1 MLGEISTFEQETAMF
16 RRNFLKVSALFGAG
30 MLASEMVPAAAQGEP
45 APAPGGAAPAPFPA
59 APALAHPAPAP
70 ALPPPYGPPGA
81 RGKVAEVYQRAREVL
96 YPICRVCPQ
105 CDGVACA
112 GEFPGMG
119 GLWSGASFQN
129 NFNDLRQVR
138 LKLRPLNAVS
148 AQDRKPDTSTVIF
161 GKKLSLPAMAAPIGG
176 TVTNFRGILPD
187 TEYFDRI
194 IGGCVDAGTVG
205 AVGDGQTDPLDEV
218 ARRYQVVQHYGG
230 RAIAGIKPRPQ
241 GNLLKVVRLAE
252 AAGAF
257 MIAIDIDSAGRYQG
271 NPRDLAVE
279 PKSVAQLR
287 EIVRSTRIP
296 VVVKGIMTPE
306 DALAAG
312 EAGAAGICVSNHG
325 GRVLD
330 HTPGTA
336 AALPAIADAV
346 KGRLVILVDGCVHY
360 GDDVLKYLALGAD
373 AVLVGRHLARAAFGG
388 GRQGVD
394 LFLRTMRQELEAAM
408 VVTAM
413 PDVRSIDRRVLA

>member
-1 MLGEISTFEQETAMF
+1 MAMF
-16 RRNFLKVSALFGAG
+16 RRNFIKVSALFGAG
-30 MLASEMVPAAAQGEP
+30 VLAGDMLPAATP
-45 APAPGGAAPAPFPA
+45 AD
-59 APALAHPAPAP
+59 PAPAP
-70 ALPPPYGPPGA
+70 AGTAPVPPPAVPVHPVPAPAFPPPYGPPGA
-81 RGKVAEVYQRAREVL
+81 RGKVAEVYQRAREAL

-161 GKKLSLPAMAAPIGG
+161 GQKLSLPAMAAPIGG
-176 TVTNFRGILPD
+176 TVNNFRGILPD
-187 TEYFDRI
+187 FEYFDRI
-194 IGGCVDAGTVG
+194 IGGSVDAGTVG
-205 AVGDGQTDPLDEV
+205 AIGDGQMDPMDEV
-218 ARRYQVVQHYGG
+218 ARRYQVVKHYGG

-241 GNLLKVVRLAE
+241 ASLLKVVALAE
-252 AAGAF
+252 AAGAC

-271 NPRDLAVE
+271 NPRELAVE

-287 EIVRSTRIP
+287 EIVRATRIP

-336 AALPAIADAV
+336 SALPAIAGAV

-413 PDVRSIDRRVLA
+413 PDVRSIDRRILA

>member
-1 MLGEISTFEQETAMF
+1 ML
-16 RRNFLKVSALFGAG
+16 RRNFLKTSAFIGAG
-30 MLASEMVPAAAQGEP
+30 VLASEVMLPAATAAQQSANLTPAGTPPAATPVPAAPVAT
-45 APAPGGAAPAPFPA
+45 ASTIAAAF
-59 APALAHPAPAP
+59 
-70 ALPPPYGPPGA
+70 PPPYGPASA
-81 RGKVAEVYQRAREVL
+81 RGKVAQVYQQAREVM

-105 CDGVACA
+105 CDGIACA

-129 NFNDLRQVR
+129 NFKDLQQVR

-148 AQDRKPDTSTVIF
+148 NQDKKPDTSTVIF
-161 GKKLSLPAMAAPIGG
+161 GQKLALPAMAAPIGG
-176 TVTNFRGILPD
+176 TGTNFRHLLPD

-205 AVGDGQTDPLDEV
+205 AIGDGQTDPMDEV
-218 ARRYQVVQHYGG
+218 RGRYQVIKHYGG

-241 GNLLKVVRLAE
+241 ANLLKLVRLAE
-252 AAGAF
+252 EAGAC
-257 MIAIDIDSAGRYQG
+257 MITIDIDSGGRYQG

-279 PKSVAQLR
+279 PKSIDQLR
-287 EIVRSTRIP
+287 EIVRTTRIP

-306 DALAAG
+306 DAIWAG

-336 AALPAIADAV
+336 AVLAEIASAV
-346 KGRLVILVDGCVHY
+346 KGKLVILVDGNVHY
-360 GDDVLKYLALGAD
+360 GDDVLKYVALGAD
-373 AVLVGRHLARAAFGG
+373 AVLVGRHIVRAAFGG
-388 GRQGVD
+388 GRPGVA
-394 LFLRTMRQELEAAM
+394 LFMRTMRDELEAAM
-408 VVTAM
+408 VVTGL
-413 PDVRSIDRRVLA
+413 PDVRSINRQILA